1 MSAGGQTYVYDGD
14 GKRVE
19 KASGSPLTAN
29 KLYWYGSGDSP
40 VLETDAA
47 GNELF
52 RYFYFQGL
60 LIAREEAN
68 DWVDHYGLDALG
80 NVVWLD
86 ATNSQTPYT
95 VNDDVSEYY
104 PFGGER
110 VLQSNSINSR
120 KFTSKE
126 RDSESGLDNFGA
138 RYNSSAMGR
147 FMSPDPIYIEE
158 QKMLDPQQLN
168 LYSYVRNNPLSLT
181 DPSGMLVDVNC
192 QQVNAQQCAQTVTD
206 INNREGAQFSVTRD
220 DKTGQLN
227 VNGDVDPTKLSG
239 GERAL
244 YDSITNKDATG
255 TLTVVGNDSSFDFEK
270 STGKGQNSLDRSD
283 LNALNGAG
291 DKRLSGDIIAH
302 AAIESYDSAKPG
314 VSVDQAHD
322 FAKQFF
328 GFQLDS
334 NGWRSNTSGARVT
347 APSLLFRDTRA
358 HVDFNVTTKLKT
370 PIPLVTFNPQRMP
383 GPRDVTTV
391 TILPPEK

>member
-1 MSAGGQTYVYDGD
+1 MVRESGGLYYDALVERKIHYYDGPK
-14 GKRVE
+14 GQSTECEASIHGYGALFPRVFFE
-19 KASGSPLTAN
+19 Q
-29 KLYWYGSGDSP
+29 
-40 VLETDAA
+40 VV
-47 GNELF
+47 
-52 RYFYFQGL
+52 QG
-60 LIAREEAN
+60 
-68 DWVDHYGLDALG
+68 H
-80 NVVWLD
+80 
-86 ATNSQTPYT
+86 
-95 VNDDVSEYY
+95 
-104 PFGGER
+104 
-110 VLQSNSINSR
+110 
-120 KFTSKE
+120 KFTGKE
-126 RDSESGLDNFGA
+126 RDMESGLDNFGA
-138 RYNSSAMGR
+138 RYDSSSMGR

-158 QKMLDPQQLN
+158 QRMFDPQLLN

-192 QQVNAQQCAQTVTD
+192 QQVSAAQCSQTVTD
-206 INNREGAQFSVTRD
+206 FNNREGAQFSVTRD

-227 VNGDVDPTKLSG
+227 VSGDVDPTILSS

-244 YDSITNKDATG
+244 YNSITNTDATG

-283 LNALNGAG
+283 LNALNGAR

-334 NGWRSNTSGARVT
+334 NGWRSNTTGARVT

-383 GPRDVTTV
+383 GPRDVTSV

>member
-1 MSAGGQTYVYDGD
+1 MYDGS
-14 GKRVE
+14 VQCV
-19 KASGSPLTAN
+19 PLT
-29 KLYWYGSGDSP
+29 
-40 VLETDAA
+40 
-47 GNELF
+47 
-52 RYFYFQGL
+52 
-60 LIAREEAN
+60 
-68 DWVDHYGLDALG
+68 H
-80 NVVWLD
+80 
-86 ATNSQTPYT
+86 
-95 VNDDVSEYY
+95 
-104 PFGGER
+104 
-110 VLQSNSINSR
+110 
-120 KFTSKE
+120 KFTGKE

-138 RYNSSAMGR
+138 RYNSSQFGR

-158 QKMLDPQQLN
+158 QRMFDPQLLN
-168 LYSYVRNNPLSLT
+168 LYSYVRNNPLNLT

-192 QQVNAQQCAQTVTD
+192 AQVTAQQCSQTVTD

-227 VNGDVDPTKLSG
+227 VNGDVDPSKLSG

-334 NGWRSNTSGARVT
+334 DGWRSNTTGARVT
-347 APSLLFRDTRA
+347 AASLLFRDTRA
-358 HVDFNVTTKLKT
+358 RVDFNVTTKLKT
-370 PIPLVTFNPQRMP
+370 PIPLVTFNPQRIP
-383 GPRDVTTV
+383 GPRDVMSV